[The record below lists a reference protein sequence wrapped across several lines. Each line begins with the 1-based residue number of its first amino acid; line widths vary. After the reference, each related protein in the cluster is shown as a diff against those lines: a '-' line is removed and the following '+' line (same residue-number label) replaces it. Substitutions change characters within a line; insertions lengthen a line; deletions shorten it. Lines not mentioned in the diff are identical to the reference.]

1 MPLIRIEAIECP
13 AARSRSAGV
22 LDAAHRAM
30 LATFKVPQRDRYQ
43 IYLPGLGP
51 AVHPSRH
58 GTDSR

>member
-1 MPLIRIEAIECP
+1 MPLIRIDALED
-13 AARSRSAGV
+13 RSKKQVRGV

-30 LATFKVPQRDRYQ
+30 LATFKMPQRDRYQ